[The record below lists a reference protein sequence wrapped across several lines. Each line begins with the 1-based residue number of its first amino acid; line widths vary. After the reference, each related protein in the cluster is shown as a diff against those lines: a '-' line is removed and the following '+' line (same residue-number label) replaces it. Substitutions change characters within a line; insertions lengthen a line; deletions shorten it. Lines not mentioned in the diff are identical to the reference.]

1 MANWYQAN
9 AGDVQGLIACEE
21 TGRNV
26 AVTYDKADAPL
37 VAAAPAMLAALR
49 LIYTDD
55 DGDGYVSSEGME
67 AVRAWAERKARRE
80 ADVHLRIGTAQYEH
94 VKGELERVKALE
106 ASTTSLALEMSEE
119 AAKRRRAVEDR
130 ARLAEQEAAEA
141 LAARE
146 DLKRLLADAEARL
159 AAAEAENA
167 QLWAEIE
174 TLTAPQPALAA

>member
-1 MANWYQAN
+1 MDRA
-9 AGDVQGLIACEE
+9 
-21 TGRNV
+21 
-26 AVTYDKADAPL
+26 TYVRARLAEIE
-37 VAAAPAMLAALR
+37 AILAALPAQTAR
-49 LIYTDD
+49 PKRSPAHERAIR
-55 DGDGYVSSEGME
+55 
-67 AVRAWAERKARRE
+67 RAWAERKARRE
-80 ADVHLRIGTAQYEH
+80 ADVHLRIGAAQYEH